1 VIGTYLAATGS
12 GASGVEG
19 DGGIAVSFSA
29 PLNATGASYLGD
41 TLTLSSTTDASAGLP
56 VTLRLRGEAATA
68 TSWPPEQG
76 PPLVAPAGGSADV
89 GLLGPFND
97 VTRAVALGVMGPS
110 YVASDATSGDI
121 VSDDDAVFELVFRA
135 EPGQVIADKRGTGSG
150 WALTTSAS
158 PTETLVLGLSD
169 GQQVVNVASV
179 GLVQDAWYHCLL
191 WLSHAAGARADCNG
205 DKGVLTDIHTLGS
218 LTSASSLAIGGMSST
233 STAPLEVASFSLYR
247 APSGALGSPDGPD
260 DGGVNSA
267 GLWQDTSRRRFAAL
281 TGVMPDVARGTAL
294 PNLGLRAS
302 SAYVDLDR
310 PAGSGRHLFLVG
322 ADWPR
327 IACRSDATESVCG
340 YLSEGPQRSRLLP
353 PDPSGWMASE
363 VTVDVNHDPF
373 ADGENHMSALV
384 PSTNVAA
391 HLISGSAVV
400 GTTQDVLSF
409 YARARAG
416 HRLGVKV
423 SGQNEAIFDLSA
435 LSATSPAGV
444 GTIMEDWGQGLVR
457 GAYIFTN
464 AAVGP
469 ITFELHLL
477 DDSASGEPF
486 AGDAQS
492 AWIDLAGL
500 QVEVAASYPG
510 SLIGA
515 DVQPADQLV
524 FVANDGNVPN
534 TSSVELRT
542 QVLLPLGLPV
552 GSRLTDQAIVNLNLE
567 ENYANQVD
575 LFVTGAATGQSML
588 ELLGLQG
595 GVGLW
600 AVQDST
606 SVIDGNRH
614 SIRADWSPR
623 AASMWVDGMQAPA
636 TQAVQGDGG
645 VPTSLDNMDV
655 GFSVNSSGYLE
666 GLVSGIEVG
675 AP

>member
-1 VIGTYLAATGS
+1 
-12 GASGVEG
+12 
-19 DGGIAVSFSA
+19 
-29 PLNATGASYLGD
+29 
-41 TLTLSSTTDASAGLP
+41 
-56 VTLRLRGEAATA
+56 
-68 TSWPPEQG
+68 
-76 PPLVAPAGGSADV
+76 V

-97 VTRAVALGVMGPS
+97 GTQAVALGVTGPS

-121 VSDDDAVFELVFRA
+121 GSDDAVFELVFRA
-135 EPGQVIADKRGTGSG
+135 ESGQVIADKRGTGSG
-150 WALTTSAS
+150 WALTTSAA
-158 PTETLVLGLSD
+158 PAETLVLGLSD
-169 GQQVVNVASV
+169 GQQVANVASM

-205 DKGVLTDIHTLGS
+205 DAGVLTDIHTLGS
-218 LTSASSLAIGGMSST
+218 LTSMSSLAIGGMSSP
-233 STAPLEVASFSLYR
+233 STAPLEVASLSLYR
-247 APSGALGSPDGPD
+247 VASGTLGSPDGPD
-260 DGGVNSA
+260 DGGVNGT

-281 TGVMPDVARGTAL
+281 TGVMPDVHAGTSL

-353 PDPSGWMASE
+353 PDPSGWTASE
-363 VTVDVNHDPF
+363 VTVAANHDPF

-384 PSTNVAA
+384 PSTNVVA
-391 HLISGSAVV
+391 HVISGSAVV
-400 GTTQDVLSF
+400 GATQDVLSF

-435 LSATSPAGV
+435 LSAASPAGV
-444 GTIMEDWGQGLVR
+444 GTIMEDWGQELVR

-486 AGDAQS
+486 AGDGQS
-492 AWIDLAGL
+492 AWVDLAGL

-534 TSSVELRT
+534 ASSVELRT
-542 QVLLPLGLPV
+542 QVLLPLG
-552 GSRLTDQAIVNLNLE
+552 SRLTDQAIVNLNLQ
-567 ENYANQVD
+567 ENYANQVE

-588 ELLGLQG
+588 EFLGLQG

-600 AVQDST
+600 AVQDSM
-606 SVIDGNRH
+606 SVVDGNRH
-614 SIRADWSPR
+614 SIRAEWSPR
-623 AASMWVDGMQAPA
+623 AASMWVDEMQSPA
-636 TQAVQGDGG
+636 TQAVQADGG
-645 VPTSLDNMDV
+645 APPSLDNLDV

-666 GLVSGIEVG
+666 GLVSSIEVG
-675 AP
+675 VP